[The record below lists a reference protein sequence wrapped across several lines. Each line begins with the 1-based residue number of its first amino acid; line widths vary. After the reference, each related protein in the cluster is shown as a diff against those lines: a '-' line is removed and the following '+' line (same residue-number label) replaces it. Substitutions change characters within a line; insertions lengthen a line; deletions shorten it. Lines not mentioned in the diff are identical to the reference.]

1 MIYTIAG
8 FSQRE
13 AFNLTKTITRNGK
26 TTILQVGCEDLVLL
40 RWLVDS
46 YHELPKKNI
55 NGTDYYHVDYETVL
69 DDIPMFRESPRR
81 IAARFDK
88 MTQLGILTRPDTDA
102 DRQLYGFGPEYL
114 RLLRES

>member
-46 YHELPKKNI
+46 YHELPKKSI

-88 MTQLGILTRPDTDA
+88 MAQLGILTRPGTDA